1 MILKKR
7 LILHGENKERSYS
20 DVSTLLDE
28 EYSRCLFLKMVVAA
42 EVVVALT
49 FIGTKQFVSVI
60 VVESNASR
68 NGMLDEIC
76 DFILVFF
83 YF

>member
-28 EYSRCLFLKMVVAA
+28 EYSRCLFLKMVAAA

-60 VVESNASR
+60 VESNASR